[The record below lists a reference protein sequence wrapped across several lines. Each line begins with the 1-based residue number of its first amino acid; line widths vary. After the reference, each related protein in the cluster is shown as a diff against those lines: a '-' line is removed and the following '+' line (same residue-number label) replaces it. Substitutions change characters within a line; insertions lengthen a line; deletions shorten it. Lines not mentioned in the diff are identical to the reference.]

1 VIPNTTV
8 QNSSKLRVAIL
19 TGLETGSALDAF
31 AALARHPEIEVAGIL
46 FDSERPS
53 VGRRLRN
60 LRRNIKREGVGYIG
74 FRIVEG
80 IRELLDLIARSIV
93 PHSEVEDTLRR
104 AFPDRPFNLSDFER
118 LFGIRII
125 DAGNL
130 NSASAAA
137 LLRELG
143 VDLGVV
149 LGTRVLKRS
158 TFAIPRLGCLNVHK
172 GKVPEYRGLPP
183 GFWELYDGQS
193 SAGVTIHFVDDGLDT
208 GDIVGADTVPIHP
221 CDCVESLQFK
231 LDTLAQQLVVQ
242 AVSAV
247 ARGTVTRA
255 KQPPWLEKA
264 RTNPTRAQRRALEER
279 RMRSVKAGPRTSCAK
294 TALYLLVYFSGF
306 IHVLRRVRRL
316 LGIHRGCIVLYHR
329 VNDQT
334 DDTLTIGL
342 QRFAEHVTILKHA
355 YVPVDSVALVRKV
368 KLGERIPRDT
378 VAVHFDDCYRD
389 VLTHAAPILKQAGM
403 PASVFISTGF
413 IGTQR
418 VFSHDSETCPASLDN
433 LNADD
438 ILTLAG
444 EGWVVGSHTVNH
456 ANLGAAS
463 DDEVRFEVGQSRKDL
478 EAILGKPVSLFS
490 YPFGGRQHT
499 RPGVAEIV
507 CEAGYA
513 AMFSAYGGYVHS
525 RDDVYNIQRIGASG
539 HFRPLDL
546 IMEVEGI
553 SFASIK
559 QRLFGWLRKAGLHG
573 TMSERESSGSY

>member
-1 VIPNTTV
+1 MI
-8 QNSSKLRVAIL
+8 QSMMAQKSSKLRVAIL
-19 TGLETGSALDAF
+19 TGLESGSALDAF

-46 FDSERPS
+46 FDSEWPS
-53 VGRRLRN
+53 VGRRFRN

-74 FRIVEG
+74 FRVVEAL
-80 IRELLDLIARSIV
+80 REFLDHLAHSIV
-93 PHSEVEDTLRR
+93 PHTEVEDTLRR

-130 NSASAAA
+130 NGTRAAA

-221 CDCVESLQFK
+221 CDSVESLQFK
-231 LDTLAQQLVVQ
+231 LDALAQQLLVQ

-247 ARGTVTRA
+247 ARGTVTRT
-255 KQPPWLEKA
+255 KQPPWSGKA
-264 RTNPTRAQRRALEER
+264 RTNPTWAQRWALEER
-279 RMRSVKAGPRTSCAK
+279 RKSSVTAGPRTGCAK

-306 IHVLRRVRRL
+306 IHVLRHVRRL
-316 LGIHRGCIVLYHR
+316 LGIRHGCIVLYHR

-342 QRFAEHVTILKHA
+342 RRFAEHVTILKHA
-355 YVPVDSVALVRKV
+355 YVPVDSVALVQKMRS
-368 KLGERIPRDT
+368 GERIPDGA

-389 VLTHAAPILKQAGM
+389 VLTHAAPVLKQAGI
-403 PASVFISTGF
+403 PASVFVSTGF

-418 VFSHDSETCPASLDN
+418 VFPHDSETCPASLDN

-438 ILTLAG
+438 IRTLAR

-456 ANLGAAS
+456 ANLGVAT
-463 DDEVRFEVGQSRKDL
+463 DTEVRFEVGQSKKDL

-490 YPFGGRQHT
+490 YPFGGRRHT

-507 CEAGYA
+507 REAGYA
-513 AMFSAYGGYVHS
+513 AMFSAYGGYVHG
-525 RDDVYNIQRIGASG
+525 RDDIYNIQRIGASG

-553 SFASIK
+553 SFAAIK

-573 TMSERESSGSY
+573 AMSERESSGAY